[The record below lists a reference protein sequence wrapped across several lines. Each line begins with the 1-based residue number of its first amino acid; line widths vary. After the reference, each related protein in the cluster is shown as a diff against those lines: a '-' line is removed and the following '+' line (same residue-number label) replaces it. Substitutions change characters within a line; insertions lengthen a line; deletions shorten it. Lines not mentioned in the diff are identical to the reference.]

1 MKTLKFY
8 QISSTRCCGIW
19 GEERFDL
26 GDGRDVDVFHGF
38 ETEDAARAFIGK
50 EVARLQKEPGFYK
63 DILCEAIP
71 ATRGM
76 LEYKLTYSAFSTMTN
91 QWHPI
96 VLKFRISEKEFKI
109 LEADEAFETRFH

>member
-1 MKTLKFY
+1 MQTFSY
-8 QISSTRCCGIW
+8 FQISSTRCCGIW

-26 GDGRDVDVFHGF
+26 GDGWDVDVLHGF

-63 DILCEAIP
+63 NILCEAIP
-71 ATRGM
+71 ATRGT
-76 LEYKLTYSAFSTMTN
+76 LEYKLTYSAFSPMTN

-96 VLKFRISEKEFKI
+96 VLKLRISKKEFKI
-109 LEADEAFETRFH
+109 LEADEAFEARFH